1 MDEKLNS
8 ENQDDVK
15 DVIKQKFSI
24 KTFLLSL
31 NSSKKIKLIIA
42 SVLFIVVLLIFFSS
56 WFTTKEPTTQSYQN
70 TIVSSKSYA
79 EITEDR
85 LKRVLLSINGV
96 SSVEVFIY
104 VSSTEEVVYLTDKEI
119 ESSSNKS
126 EVVKQTTVFNK
137 DGSSS
142 SAIVVVTK
150 YPKIEGVMIVIGG
163 GEYTKLKLKIID
175 AVSCILSIAP
185 TNIEVLEGKS

>member
-1 MDEKLNS
+1 MNS
-8 ENQDDVK
+8 ENQEDVK
-15 DVIKQKFSI
+15 DVEKQKFSI
-24 KTFLLSL
+24 KTFFFGL

-42 SVLFIVVLLIFFSS
+42 SVLFIIVLLIFFSS
-56 WFTTKEPTTQSYQN
+56 WFTTNETTAQSYQN
-70 TIVSSKSYA
+70 SIVTSKSYA

-85 LKRVLLSINGV
+85 LKKVLSSMNDV

-104 VSSTEEVVYLTDKEI
+104 VSSTEEVVYLTDKEV
-119 ESSSNKS
+119 ESSSGGS
-126 EVVKQTTVFNK
+126 EVLKETTVFNK

-150 YPKIEGVMIVIGG
+150 YPKIEGVLIVAGG
-163 GEYTKLKLKIID
+163 REYAKLKLKIID